1 LLSKPA
7 VESGPAVAFRGKLS
21 ALYSSGLADER
32 GWNERGWNERG
43 WNERGW
49 KRGKR
54 LGGPTRRRRK
64 TEFVD

>member
-1 LLSKPA
+1 
-7 VESGPAVAFRGKLS
+7 VEFGAAVAFSGKLS
-21 ALYSSGLADER
+21 PLYSSSLAE
-32 GWNERGWNERG
+32 ERG

-64 TEFVD
+64 TERAG